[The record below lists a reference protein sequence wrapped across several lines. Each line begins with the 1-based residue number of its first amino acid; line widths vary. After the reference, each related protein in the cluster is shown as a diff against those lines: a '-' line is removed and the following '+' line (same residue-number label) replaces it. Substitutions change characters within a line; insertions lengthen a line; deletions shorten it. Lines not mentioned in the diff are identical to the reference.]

1 MKNKPSYQIR
11 QATLDDAK
19 KIERFLNIAY
29 GHRACYKYPLLW
41 LWEYANNPFWKG
53 AGLPVWI
60 AESDGAIVGQACVM
74 ATQLKL
80 GEHLVN
86 ARWGTDFIVLPDYRK
101 SGIGTALL
109 DTLTRD
115 SDVFVALSMAP
126 FTMRALKALGFQEID
141 PVAVLYKKL
150 DSRSLSKFRQ
160 VRENACDVTSKT
172 FLSFGKKLFSQLS
185 YRRKGG
191 IDRIDK
197 AHRGK
202 ISFESVDHFG
212 PEFDSLWDELSSSF
226 FAVVPRNS
234 TYLNWKFCEQPHIK
248 YQRIAA
254 RCEGNL
260 KGYCIFRWGLPPEA
274 AFGIISDVLVDPTDK
289 YLLTEI
295 ISYALGVMAEKDLKG
310 VFVASSYPAYVECFR
325 NLGFDKFE
333 ERKPLFRAQGDSAR
347 VIQGIPRGWFLSRS
361 DHDWDQYLS
370 LMGVVHE

>member
-1 MKNKPSYQIR
+1 MPSYQIR

-29 GHRACYKYPLLW
+29 GNRACYKYPLLW
-41 LWEYANNPFWKG
+41 LWEYANNPFWNG

-60 AESDGAIVGQACVM
+60 AELNGEIVGQACVM

-86 ARWGTDFIVLPDYRK
+86 ARWGTDFIVLPDFRK
-101 SGIGTALL
+101 RGIGTALI
-109 DTLTRD
+109 DAHTRD

-126 FTMRALKALGFQEID
+126 FTMRALKALGFQEIE

-150 DSRSLSKFRQ
+150 DSRSLGIFRQ
-160 VRENACDVTSKT
+160 VRKNACDLTSKT
-172 FLSFGKKLFSQLS
+172 FSSFFPQLS
-185 YRRKGG
+185 CRRRGG
-191 IDRIDK
+191 IPRIDK
-197 AHRGK
+197 AHREK

-226 FAVVPRNS
+226 IAVVPRNS
-234 TYLNWKFCEQPHIK
+234 TYLNWKFCKQPHIK

-254 RCEGNL
+254 RCDGSL

-274 AFGIISDVLVDPTDK
+274 PFGIISDVLVDPTDK
-289 YLLTEI
+289 YLLTAI
-295 ISYALGVMAEKDLKG
+295 ISYALGVMAEEDVKG
-310 VFVASSYPAYVECFR
+310 VFAASSDPKYVECFS
-325 NLGFDKFE
+325 NLGFDKLE
-333 ERKPLFRAQGDSAR
+333 ERIPLFRAQEDLAR